1 MQNLLLL
8 NKKMKSMKKL
18 IVLVLVTLFASAIFQ
33 TTAAPVKKDITGEW
47 VFKSTHAP
55 YGYDKGT
62 IIINSKEGEMSGEI
76 KFSEGTKVPMKDV
89 KITEGVLTF
98 TINVE
103 HYNIPIKAT
112 IEEGKLKGV
121 AETPEGNI
129 PFEAARP
136 EKKKKE

>member
-1 MQNLLLL
+1 
-8 NKKMKSMKKL
+8 MKKL
-18 IVLVLVTLFASAIFQ
+18 IVFVLISFFATATFQ
-33 TTAAPVKKDITGEW
+33 ATAAPAKKNIIGEW
-47 VFKSTHAP
+47 AFKSTHAP

-62 IIINSKEGEMSGEI
+62 LVINEKEGELSGEI

-89 KITEGVLTF
+89 KFKEDTLTF

-103 HYNIPIKAT
+103 YYNIPIKAT

>member
-55 YGYDKGT
+55 YGLSL
-62 IIINSKEGEMSGEI
+62 IHI
-76 KFSEGTKVPMKDV
+76 
-89 KITEGVLTF
+89 
-98 TINVE
+98 
-103 HYNIPIKAT
+103 
-112 IEEGKLKGV
+112 
-121 AETPEGNI
+121 
-129 PFEAARP
+129 
-136 EKKKKE
+136 